1 MDNASEIS
9 MHNSSVI
16 EHAEAKGP
24 MKGREMAEHREDAP
38 PMTWLCACGDVEF
51 EISLLNSISMC
62 HCCDC
67 VNRARIGQKKNG
79 YDPRYNNFWC
89 GYGGWAQ
96 GNAFTKNLTITKGS
110 DKIKGFRAGVKNAGT
125 ELNLHDEVECCK
137 GGATA
142 NGGDKS
148 ITVYASCCGTIM
160 YQLMRCLLTM
170 PSLPILALL
179 LVTALMHVNN

>member
-1 MDNASEIS
+1 MGKLE
-9 MHNSSVI
+9 
-16 EHAEAKGP
+16 EAIGKLRGN
-24 MKGREMAEHREDAP
+24 DAA
-38 PMTWLCACGDVEF
+38 L
-51 EISLLNSISMC
+51 
-62 HCCDC
+62 
-67 VNRARIGQKKNG
+67 
-79 YDPRYNNFWC
+79 
-89 GYGGWAQ
+89 
-96 GNAFTKNLTITKGS
+96 
-110 DKIKGFRAGVKNAGT
+110 T